1 MYYSFASRQLWRFLV
16 FCVTTGLVAFALG
29 GCASGVPLRLDG
41 TPRIAVLSAFEPELV
56 LLLNRLQAPVKHSL
70 NGVEFTTGTL
80 EGKPVVLLLSGISM
94 TNAAMNTQLVLDRFN
109 IQSLVFSGIAGGVNP
124 ALHIGDVTVPAQWGQ
139 YLEMLM
145 ARETAPGQF
154 SPPPHM
160 GGQTLPPFGMLHP
173 RPVETRTAANPKT
186 ASKFWFEVDPRMLE
200 VARGLRNVELSSC
213 HASQCLTRKPQLM
226 VGGNGVS
233 GQAFVDN
240 AAFREYAFKTFQ
252 ANVLDMETAA
262 VGMVAYS
269 NSVPFIAFRS
279 LSDLAGGGEGEN
291 EMLIFLSIAA
301 ENSARVMLAFLAAW

>member
-1 MYYSFASRQLWRFLV
+1 
-16 FCVTTGLVAFALG
+16 
-29 GCASGVPLRLDG
+29 
-41 TPRIAVLSAFEPELV
+41 
-56 LLLNRLQAPVKHSL
+56 
-70 NGVEFTTGTL
+70 
-80 EGKPVVLLLSGISM
+80 
-94 TNAAMNTQLVLDRFN
+94 
-109 IQSLVFSGIAGGVNP
+109 
-124 ALHIGDVTVPAQWGQ
+124 
-139 YLEMLM
+139 
-145 ARETAPGQF
+145 
-154 SPPPHM
+154 
-160 GGQTLPPFGMLHP
+160 
-173 RPVETRTAANPKT
+173 
-186 ASKFWFEVDPRMLE
+186 
-200 VARGLRNVELSSC
+200 
-213 HASQCLTRKPQLM
+213 M